1 MKKKFYYIEERKIK
15 SDFINSEEYPSKEE
29 AENHFRWLK
38 MVEIN
43 AKPSQTKKV
52 YSLIEWETEIDED
65 GEPLENC
72 DGIFNEID
80 SFETNKIL

>member
-1 MKKKFYYIEERKIK
+1 MRKKFYFIEEKEIK
-15 SDFINSEEYPSKEE
+15 SDFVNSEQYPSKEE
-29 AENHFRWLK
+29 AENRFRWLK

-43 AKPSQTKKV
+43 AKSGHTKKV

-65 GEPLENC
+65 GEPLENY
-72 DGIFNEID
+72 DGIYNEID